1 MPVQR
6 LSNPLDP
13 PTMHLSSTFK
23 HAVATTL
30 HSVHVRYVHADQ
42 TYQGQN
48 VSPPPA
54 EQWRPTH
61 VPSRSII
68 NTDISTLLCQVGG
81 KSHFQLTRPR
91 PWKHSTEHTGL

>member
-48 VSPPPA
+48 VSPPPPPSNGDRHMFRLG
-54 EQWRPTH
+54 QSSTPTYL
-61 VPSRSII
+61 P
-68 NTDISTLLCQVGG
+68 CYA
-81 KSHFQLTRPR
+81 K
-91 PWKHSTEHTGL
+91 